1 MNVLLKPPRAGVAFL
16 CFLAG
21 YLIHDYYT
29 RRAGFIWI
37 DDGLITD
44 AAWKIVNGM
53 IPFRDFYTIQ
63 GLSAAFTEA
72 PFLAIFGNNVNAT
85 TIHVSVVNGLASAVV
100 FWILS
105 IAGLGRLVSFCFAFM
120 TAWIFYG
127 PQGQAFSVQHGV
139 LYYFFAVA
147 LGLWAVECASSVRA
161 RRLAWFSAGVL
172 MVMSFFGKQNLGFMY
187 PAFLVIAF
195 APPFRD
201 ILERAIFGV
210 LGAAS
215 VILGLAVATGN
226 PLHALDRMW
235 EYTIA
240 MPAHVASS
248 QGRLKGGLNDALKV
262 YELATT
268 ASILVTFALFFA
280 ALYLYLRRPR
290 NHYDAPQ
297 SAAYGSG
304 LRLAALG
311 GLMQLGGIYIP
322 ATALWISANLL
333 QPAFLAT
340 GIAAAGLTRILSAS
354 LRSVG
359 GATEMPHL
367 RAIVLT
373 PVVIALFV
381 NAFDTWWMGSNMVVN
396 RGFYGINSQAKGDFI
411 DLGKDTVAP
420 AMDGLKYRELRRWTS
435 PGLLPDLTRTDI
447 VEARKRDKE
456 ILEIIDSVPGNILL
470 AGLPKYFYVFSG
482 KPSPLPIVS
491 VQPNF
496 SSPYRGTPDYEDF
509 LQALERNFNRFGVST
524 VVMDDEF
531 YMKRKDITAEN
542 RTLFCEQEERA
553 GIHLV
558 KICNREPGFGRT
570 LAHLL
575 GADGAAAS
583 KIPPRK

>member
-1 MNVLLKPPRAGVAFL
+1 MTALFKPPRIVVAIL
-16 CFLAG
+16 CFVVG
-21 YLIHDYYT
+21 YLIHDFYT

-44 AAWKIVNGM
+44 AAWKIANGM

-105 IAGLGRLVSFCFAFM
+105 IAGLGRFVSFCFAFM

-139 LYYFFAVA
+139 FYYFMAVA
-147 LGLWAVECASSVRA
+147 LGLWAIECASSTRT
-161 RRLAWFSAGVL
+161 RRLAWFAAGVF
-172 MVMSFFGKQNLGFMY
+172 MVVSFFGKQNLGFMY

-195 APPFRD
+195 APPFRH
-201 ILERAIFGV
+201 ILERAVLGV

-215 VILGLAVATGN
+215 VILGLAFATGN

-240 MPAHVASS
+240 MPAHVASA
-248 QGRLKGGLNDALKV
+248 QGRLKGGLNDALKI

-268 ASILVTFALFFA
+268 ASILVTFAVFFA

-297 SAAYGSG
+297 NAAYGSG

-322 ATALWISANLL
+322 STALWISANLL
-333 QPAFLAT
+333 QPAFLAA
-340 GIAAAGLTRILSAS
+340 GIAVAGLARILSAS
-354 LRSVG
+354 LRSVD
-359 GATEMPHL
+359 GAKEMPHL
-367 RAIVLT
+367 RAIVLA
-373 PVVIALFV
+373 PVVIVMFI
-381 NAFDTWWMGSNMVVN
+381 NAYDTWWVGSNMVVR
-396 RGFYGINSQAKGDFI
+396 RGFYGINSQAKGDFV

-420 AMDGLKYRELRRWTS
+420 AMDGLQYRELRRWTS
-435 PGLLPDLTRTDI
+435 PGVLPDLTRADI
-447 VEARKRDKE
+447 IEARKRDKE
-456 ILEIIDSVPGNILL
+456 ILEIIQSVPGNILL
-470 AGLPKYFYVFSG
+470 AGFPKYFYVFSG

-491 VQPNF
+491 LQPNF

-509 LQALERNFNRFGVST
+509 LQALERNFNRFDVST
-524 VVMDDEF
+524 VVIEDDF
-531 YMKRKDITAEN
+531 YMKKKDIVAEN
-542 RTLFCEQEERA
+542 GALFCAHEERA
-553 GIHLV
+553 GVHLV
-558 KICNREPGFGRT
+558 KICNRDPGFGRT
-570 LAHLL
+570 LAHLI

-583 KIPPRK
+583 NLPPRK